1 MKPKNKPTQTIH
13 VQSHDWAA
21 ENQQLRKE
29 LLSREKRIEELEA
42 MASTLNNQLSEKIDQ
57 INDLMQKM
65 ISFMAKT
72 EHSHPLG
79 MVVSTHFRCGKG
91 VKRGL
96 KNGALPFNID

>member
-1 MKPKNKPTQTIH
+1 MIIIDSKRRKR
-13 VQSHDWAA
+13 
-21 ENQQLRKE
+21 ENILKKYPDAVIADVTSQATDSLV
-29 LLSREKRIEELEA
+29 
-42 MASTLNNQLSEKIDQ
+42 
-57 INDLMQKM
+57 
-65 ISFMAKT
+65 AKT

>member
-1 MKPKNKPTQTIH
+1 MTVYVELELT
-13 VQSHDWAA
+13 AY
-21 ENQQLRKE
+21 
-29 LLSREKRIEELEA
+29 LLSVDDCRHVI
-42 MASTLNNQLSEKIDQ
+42 
-57 INDLMQKM
+57 
-65 ISFMAKT
+65 ISFIEQCQYSLVNIVVYMAKT